1 MDLEALKTYVTAID
15 EKSFTKAS
23 ELLNLSQ
30 PTVSAHIKNLE
41 RFFQTSLI
49 DRSPKR
55 FEVTAT
61 GELVYKRARQML
73 GVLEKAKAEVLEYHG
88 QIGGNI
94 HIGASYTVGEYI
106 IPMILKAFDYK
117 YPTVDLQV
125 RIANS
130 ERINKEVQLH
140 QLDVGLV
147 EGKVA
152 DQGLRS
158 FPFMEDEMVVIV
170 PKHHPLNGCKKI
182 SFEDLQDHTWITREG
197 GSGTR
202 AMLDSMLES
211 SNIRPRKLITIGS
224 NHGVVQAVNEGI
236 GLSFLSKTVVEHT
249 GADDL
254 VMRLPYI
261 QSTARYFSIVTPI
274 NEEEITTHVKA
285 FVEQVL
291 ELYDLSQNY

>member
-1 MDLEALKTYVTAID
+1 MDLEALKTYITAID
-15 EKSFTKAS
+15 EKSFTRAS
-23 ELLNLSQ
+23 QLLNLSQ

-61 GELVYKRARQML
+61 GEIVYKRARQML
-73 GVLEKAKAEVLEYHG
+73 GVLEKAKKEVLEHHE
-88 QIGGNI
+88 QLGGSI
-94 HIGASYTVGEYI
+94 YIGASYTVGEYI
-106 IPMILKAFDYK
+106 IPSILKAFDER
-117 YPTVDLQV
+117 YPAIELSV

-140 QLDVGLV
+140 TLDVGLV

-158 FPFMEDEMVVIV
+158 YPFMEDEMVVIV
-170 PKHHPLNGCKKI
+170 PKNHPIRQCETVA
-182 SFEDLQDHTWITREG
+182 FEDLQDHTWITREG

-211 SNIRPRKLITIGS
+211 SNIRPRKMITIGS
-224 NHGVVQAVNEGI
+224 NHGVVQGVKEGL
-236 GLSFLSKTVVEHT
+236 GLSFISKTVVGHT
-249 GADDL
+249 GADEL
-254 VMRLPYI
+254 IMSLPYI
-261 QSTARYFSIVTPI
+261 QSTRRYFSIVTPI
-274 NEEEITTHVKA
+274 NDEEITDHVHV
-285 FVEQVL
+285 FVAHVL
-291 ELYDLSQNY
+291 NLYSLSQNH

>member
-1 MDLEALKTYVTAID
+1 MDLEALKTYITAVD

-61 GELVYKRARQML
+61 GELVYKRARQIL
-73 GVLEKAKAEVLEYHG
+73 GVLEKAKLEVLEYHG
-88 QIGGNI
+88 QLGGNI

-106 IPMILKAFDYK
+106 IPLILKTFDHK
-117 YPTVDLQV
+117 YPAVDLQV

-130 ERINKEVQLH
+130 ERINREVQLH

-170 PKHHPLNGCKKI
+170 PIHHSLRECKTI

-224 NHGVVQAVNEGI
+224 NHGVVQAVKEGI

-249 GADDL
+249 GANDL
-254 VMRLPYI
+254 VMSLPYI
-261 QSTARYFSIVTPI
+261 QSTTRYFSIVTPI

-285 FVEQVL
+285 FIEQVL